1 MHGVSVTLTTHSP
14 PTFPAPCQAPL
25 VNYAPAVP
33 ATASS
38 TRTRSPDSLPASSSG
53 QEDLSFLSRHLGPDE
68 STRKEMLESLGL
80 KNLDEL
86 IQKAL
91 PEGLASRQI
100 PNLPPARGEARAL
113 SDLEKTFALNQP
125 ARSLIGLGY
134 HGTITP
140 NVLRRNLIEDPGW
153 YSSYT
158 PYQPEISQGRLE
170 ALLNFQTMIIELT
183 GLEIA
188 NASLL
193 DEGTAAAEAASLA
206 HAAVQNDSRNTLWL
220 SPGLHP
226 TTSAVVVTRA
236 EALGWKIVTSETFP
250 EKEAGNLFA
259 GILAYP
265 DSDGLLTDPRPQIEQ
280 LKKTGALSILVADPM
295 ALLLF
300 ESPGALGAD
309 VAVGNTQRFGVPI
322 GFGGPHAAYFA
333 TRLAYQRLLPG
344 RLVGVS
350 KDSAGRTAYR
360 LSLQTR
366 EQHIRRDR
374 ATSNICTAQALLA
387 SLASMYAIHHGPDG
401 LRTIALRI
409 HAHTQRLAQ
418 QLSALGL
425 KIVHSS
431 NFDTLRIQAPA
442 KVLTSALNAAKQARY
457 NFRVFSN
464 TEIGIT
470 LDERTDDAEIN
481 RIVEFFGGKPYG
493 QTAPTLKITGSLIRK
508 SPSLRHP
515 VFSSHGNENELLRY
529 IRYLAQKDLTPAQ
542 SMVPLGSCTMKLNAA
557 SELTPLSWASVSDP
571 HPFAPADQNAGYLT
585 MVHEL
590 EKWLGEILGLPAVSL
605 QPNAGSQG
613 EYAGLLAIRAWQH
626 ARGEIAR
633 DICLIPVSAHGTNP
647 ASAVL
652 AGFRVIPV
660 ACDAKGNVDHSDLDA
675 KLREHGPKVAAVMV
689 TYPSTHGVF
698 EAGIRDLCQ
707 KVHAAGG
714 QVYMDGANLNALV
727 GICRPGEFGIDAC
740 HLNLHKTFCIPHGGG
755 GPGVGPIAVA
765 SHLAPYLPSNPL
777 LPTESGHVGA
787 VASAPYGSASILVI
801 PWMYLAMIGSK
812 GLTLCTQVAILNAN
826 YLAHRLSK
834 HYPILYRGAGGW
846 VAHEFILD
854 FRPFK
859 ASAGIEVEDVAK
871 RLMDYGFH
879 APTMS
884 WPVAGT
890 LMIEPTESESR
901 EEMDRFADALISI
914 RQEIAEIE
922 SGRMDRAK
930 NPLKLA
936 PHPASDVLSDSWNR
950 PYTRE
955 KAAYPAP
962 WTRNWKY
969 WPPVS
974 RIDSVHGDRNL
985 VCSCP
990 SVSELAS

>member
-1 MHGVSVTLTTHSP
+1 MNHG
-14 PTFPAPCQAPL
+14 
-25 VNYAPAVP
+25 
-33 ATASS
+33 
-38 TRTRSPDSLPASSSG
+38 
-53 QEDLSFLSRHLGPDE
+53 DLSFLPRHLGPNE
-68 STRKEMLESLGL
+68 ITRKEMLQALGL
-80 KNLDEL
+80 RSLEEL
-86 IQKAL
+86 VEKAV
-91 PEGLASRQI
+91 PEGLLAKQS
-100 PNLPPARGEARAL
+100 PKLPPARSETRAL
-113 SDLEKTFALNQP
+113 SDLQKVFSRNHP
-125 ARSLIGLGY
+125 KRSLIGLGY

-140 NVLRRNLIEDPGW
+140 HVIRRNMLEDPGW
-153 YSSYT
+153 YSAYT

-206 HAAVQNDSRNTLWL
+206 HAAVQGGSRNTLWL

-226 TTSAVVVTRA
+226 TTRAVVITRA
-236 EALGWKIVTSETFP
+236 SALGWKVVSTETFP
-250 EKEAGNLFA
+250 ESEAPHLFA
-259 GILAYP
+259 AILAYP
-265 DSDGLLTDPRPQIEQ
+265 ASDGLLADPRPLIQ
-280 LKKTGALSILVADPM
+280 KTKSAGALSIVVADPM

-300 ESPGALGAD
+300 TPPGELGAD
-309 VAVGNTQRFGVPI
+309 IAVGNTQRFGIPI
-322 GFGGPHAAYFA
+322 GYGGPHAAYLA
-333 TRLAYQRLLPG
+333 TRLAHQRLLPG

-350 KDSAGRTAYR
+350 KDASGRTAYR

-387 SLASMYAIHHGPDG
+387 SMASMYAIHHGPEG
-401 LRTIALRI
+401 LRAIALRI
-409 HAHTQRLAQ
+409 HGHAKRLAKELG
-418 QLSALGL
+418 QLGFT
-425 KIVHSS
+425 IRHSS
-431 NFDTLRIQAPA
+431 YFDTLRIQGTSSA
-442 KVLTSALNAAKQARY
+442 LTSAIKAAEKADY
-457 NFRVFSN
+457 NFRVFSP

-470 LDERTDDAEIN
+470 LDELTEDGEVDRL
-481 RIVEFFGGKPYG
+481 IVFFGGQSSGPSSP
-493 QTAPTLKITGSLIRK
+493 APEITGPLARQG
-508 SPSLRHP
+508 PVLRHP
-515 VFSSHGNENELLRY
+515 IFSTYGNENEILRY
-529 IRYLAQKDLTPAQ
+529 IRSLAQKDLTPAQ
-542 SMVPLGSCTMKLNAA
+542 SMVSLGSCTMKLNAA
-557 SELTPLSWASVSDP
+557 SELTPLGWASVTDP
-571 HPFAPADQNAGYLT
+571 HPFAPEKQNPGYQT
-585 MVHEL
+585 MIQDL
-590 EKWLGEILGLPAVSL
+590 EKWLGEIIGLPAVSL

-613 EYAGLLAIRAWQH
+613 EYSGLLAIRAWQH

-652 AGFRVIPV
+652 AGFRVVPV
-660 ACDAKGNVDHSDLDA
+660 ACDSKGNVDHGDLDA
-675 KLREHGPKVAAVMV
+675 KLREHGPRLAAVMV

-698 EAGIRDLCQ
+698 EAGIRELCQ

-755 GPGVGPIAVA
+755 GPGVGPIAVGA
-765 SHLAPYLPSNPL
+765 HLAPYLPSNPAQ
-777 LPTESGHVGA
+777 PVDPGRVGA

-801 PWMYLAMIGSK
+801 PWMYLAMVGTE
-812 GLTLCTQVAILNAN
+812 GLSLCTQVAILNAN

-834 HYPILYRGAGGW
+834 YYSILYRGTGGW
-846 VAHEFILD
+846 VAHEFIVD

-859 ASAGIEVEDVAK
+859 ASAGIEVEDIAK

-901 EEMDRFADALISI
+901 EEMDRFADALIAI

-922 SGRMDRAK
+922 AGRMDRLK
-930 NPLKLA
+930 NPLKMA
-936 PHPASDVLSDSWNR
+936 PHPAADVLSDSWDR
-950 PYTRE
+950 PYSRE

-962 WTRNWKY
+962 WTRKWKY

-985 VCSCP
+985 ICSCP

>member
-1 MHGVSVTLTTHSP
+1 M
-14 PTFPAPCQAPL
+14 PA
-25 VNYAPAVP
+25 
-33 ATASS
+33 ATPN
-38 TRTRSPDSLPASSSG
+38 TRTSHKDPSSKNANPKGDLTFLP
-53 QEDLSFLSRHLGPDE
+53 RHLGPDE
-68 STRKEMLESLGL
+68 NTRKEMLKTLGVKSLE
-80 KNLDEL
+80 EL
-86 IQKAL
+86 VEKAV
-91 PEGLASRQI
+91 PEGLLAKQ
-100 PNLPPARGEARAL
+100 PPKLPPARSEVRAL
-113 SDLEKTFALNQP
+113 SDLQKIFSRNHP
-125 ARSLIGLGY
+125 KRSLIGLGY
-134 HGTITP
+134 HGTLTP
-140 NVLRRNLIEDPGW
+140 HVIRRNMLEDPGW
-153 YSSYT
+153 YSAYT

-170 ALLNFQTMIIELT
+170 ALINFQTMIIELT

-206 HAAVQNDSRNTLWL
+206 HAATKDGTRNTLWL

-226 TTSAVVVTRA
+226 ATRAVVITRA
-236 EALGWKIVTSETFP
+236 AALGWKIVSQETFP
-250 EKEAGNLFA
+250 ESESAHLFA
-259 GILAYP
+259 AILAYP
-265 DSDGLLTDPRPQIEQ
+265 ESDGLLADPRPSIQKI
-280 LKKTGALSILVADPM
+280 KSAGALSILVADPL

-300 ESPGALGAD
+300 TPPGDLGAD
-309 VAVGNTQRFGVPI
+309 IAVGSTQRFGIPV
-322 GFGGPHAAYFA
+322 GFGGPHAAYLA

-350 KDSAGRTAYR
+350 KDSSGRTAYR

-387 SLASMYAIHHGPDG
+387 SMASMYAVHHGPEG
-401 LRTIALRI
+401 LRAIALRI
-409 HAHTQRLAQ
+409 HGHAKRLAQ
-418 QLSALGL
+418 ELSQLGFT
-425 KIVHSS
+425 IRHSS
-431 NFDTLRIQAPA
+431 YFDTLRIQG
-442 KVLTSALNAAKQARY
+442 TSSALAAAIKAAEKSDY
-457 NFRVFSN
+457 NFRVFSP

-470 LDERTDDAEIN
+470 LDELTEDAEID
-481 RIVEFFGGKPYG
+481 RLIHFFGGQSSGPSSP
-493 QTAPTLKITGSLIRK
+493 APGITGPLARQG
-508 SPSLRHP
+508 PALRHP
-515 VFSSHGNENELLRY
+515 VFTTHGNENEILRY
-529 IRYLAQKDLTPAQ
+529 IRSLSQKDLTPAQ
-542 SMVPLGSCTMKLNAA
+542 SMVSLGSCTMKLNAA
-557 SELTPLSWASVSDP
+557 SELTPLGWASVTDP
-571 HPFAPADQNAGYLT
+571 HPFAPEEQNPGYRT
-585 MVHEL
+585 MIQDL
-590 EKWLGEILGLPAVSL
+590 EKWLGEIIGLPAVSL

-633 DICLIPVSAHGTNP
+633 DVCLIPVSAHGTNP

-652 AGFRVIPV
+652 AGLRVVPV
-660 ACDAKGNVDHSDLDA
+660 ACDSKGNVDHADLDA
-675 KLREHGPKVAAVMV
+675 KLREHGPRLAAVMV
-689 TYPSTHGVF
+689 TYPPTHGVF
-698 EAGIRDLCQ
+698 EAGIRELCQ

-765 SHLAPYLPSNPL
+765 AHLAPYLPSNPAQ
-777 LPTESGHVGA
+777 PVDPGRVGA

-801 PWMYLAMIGSK
+801 PWMYLAMVGTQ
-812 GLTLCTQVAILNAN
+812 GLSLCTQVAILNAN
-826 YLAHRLSK
+826 YLAHRLSQ

-846 VAHEFILD
+846 VAHEFIVD
-854 FRPFK
+854 FRPFN
-859 ASAGIEVEDVAK
+859 ASAGIEVEDIAK

-901 EEMDRFADALISI
+901 EEMDRFADALIAI

-922 SGRMDRAK
+922 AGRMDRLK
-930 NPLKLA
+930 NPLKMA
-936 PHPASDVLSDSWNR
+936 PHPAADVLSDSWNR
-950 PYTRE
+950 PYSRE

-962 WTRNWKY
+962 WTRKWKY

-985 VCSCP
+985 ICSCP
-990 SVSELAS
+990 SVSDLAS

>member
-1 MHGVSVTLTTHSP
+1 MLQTL
-14 PTFPAPCQAPL
+14 
-25 VNYAPAVP
+25 
-33 ATASS
+33 
-38 TRTRSPDSLPASSSG
+38 
-53 QEDLSFLSRHLGPDE
+53 
-68 STRKEMLESLGL
+68 
-80 KNLDEL
+80 
-86 IQKAL
+86 
-91 PEGLASRQI
+91 GLASLEELVQKSLPESLSARRLPQ
-100 PNLPPARGEARAL
+100 LPPARSEAHAL
-113 SDLEKTFALNQP
+113 ADLESTFARNQP

-140 NVLRRNLIEDPGW
+140 NILRRNLLEDPGW

-170 ALLNFQTMIIELT
+170 ALLNFQTMIMELT
-183 GLEIA
+183 GMEIA

-206 HAAVQNDSRNTLWL
+206 HAASSSNDRNTLWL
-220 SPGLHP
+220 TPGLHP
-226 TTSAVVVTRA
+226 TTAAVVTTRA
-236 EALGWKIVTSETFP
+236 SALQWKIITSETFP
-250 EKEAGNLFA
+250 ESEASRIFA
-259 GILAYP
+259 GILSYP
-265 DSDGLLTDPRPQIEQ
+265 ESDGRLSDPRPQMEKI
-280 LKKTGALSILVADPM
+280 KKAGALSILVADPM

-300 ESPGALGAD
+300 TPPGELGAD
-309 VAVGNTQRFGVPI
+309 VAVGNTQRFGIPV

-350 KDSAGRTAYR
+350 KDASGRMAYR

-387 SLASMYAIHHGPDG
+387 SMASMYAIHHGPEG
-401 LRTIALRI
+401 LRSIALRI
-409 HAHTQRLAQ
+409 HGHALRLATELGQ
-418 QLSALGL
+418 LGL
-425 KIVHSS
+425 KIVHPLF
-431 NFDTLRIQAPA
+431 FDTLRIQGSSQ
-442 KVLTSALNAAKQARY
+442 VISSALQAAHKARY
-457 NFRVFSN
+457 NFRIYSD

-470 LDERTDDAEIN
+470 LDERTDDMEIN
-481 RIVEFFGGKPYG
+481 RLVEFFGGRSSK
-493 QTAPTLKITGSLIRK
+493 TSTLTPKLSGPLTRM
-508 SPSLRHP
+508 SPALLHS

-529 IRYLAQKDLTPAQ
+529 IRHLAQKDLTPAQ
-542 SMVPLGSCTMKLNAA
+542 SMVALGSCTMKLNAA
-557 SELTPLSWASVSDP
+557 SELTPLGWPAVGDP
-571 HPFAPADQNAGYLT
+571 HPFAPASQNEGYLT
-585 MVHEL
+585 MIHDL
-590 EKWLGEILGLPAVSL
+590 EKWLGEIIGLPAVSL

-626 ARGEIAR
+626 ARGESAR
-633 DICLIPVSAHGTNP
+633 DVCLIPVSAHGTNP

-652 AGFRVIPV
+652 AGFRVVPV
-660 ACDAKGNVDHSDLDA
+660 ACDAKGNVDHADLEA
-675 KLREHGPKVAAVMV
+675 KLREHGPKVAAAMV

-698 EAGIRDLCQ
+698 ESGIRELCQ

-727 GICRPGEFGIDAC
+727 GISRPGEFGIDAC

-765 SHLAPYLPSNPL
+765 GHLAPYLPSNPV
-777 LPTESGHVGA
+777 LPVRSGQAGA

-812 GLTLCTQVAILNAN
+812 GLSLCTQVAILNAN
-826 YLAHRLSK
+826 YLAHRLSP

-914 RQEIAEIE
+914 RKEIAEIE
-922 SGRMDRAK
+922 AGKMDRIR
-930 NPLKLA
+930 NPLKMA
-936 PHPASDVLSDSWNR
+936 PHPACDVLSDSWDR
-950 PYTRE
+950 PYSRE
-955 KAAYPAP
+955 LAAYPAP
-962 WTRNWKY
+962 WTRIWKY

-974 RIDSVHGDRNL
+974 RIDAVHGDRNL

>member
-14 PTFPAPCQAPL
+14 PTFPAPCQASL

-33 ATASS
+33 VTAPS
-38 TRTRSPDSLPASSSG
+38 TRTKSTDSTPAAPLA

-68 STRKEMLESLGL
+68 PTRKAMLQTLGL
-80 KNLDEL
+80 KSLEEL
-86 IQKAL
+86 IQKSL
-91 PEGLASRQI
+91 PEGLAARRL
-100 PNLPPARGEARAL
+100 PDLPPARSEAVAL
-113 SDLEKTFALNQP
+113 ADLEKIFAQNQP

-140 NVLRRNLIEDPGW
+140 HVLRRNLMENPGW

-183 GLEIA
+183 GMEIA

-206 HAAVQNDSRNTLWL
+206 HAAVQSDTRNTLWC

-226 TTSAVVVTRA
+226 TTAAVVVTRA

-250 EKEAGNLFA
+250 EKEADRLFA
-259 GILAYP
+259 GILSHP
-265 DSDGLLTDPRPQIEQ
+265 DSDGLLSDPRPHLEK
-280 LKKTGALSILVADPM
+280 LKQAGALSILVADPM

-300 ESPGALGAD
+300 TPPGELGAD

-350 KDSAGRTAYR
+350 KDASGRPAYR

-387 SLASMYAIHHGPDG
+387 SMASMYAIHHGPEG
-401 LRTIALRI
+401 LRAIALRI
-409 HAHTQRLAQ
+409 HGHTQRLASE
-418 QLSALGL
+418 LGKLGL
-425 KIVHSS
+425 KIQHASY
-431 NFDTLRIQAPA
+431 FDTLRIQGSA
-442 KVLTSALNAAKQARY
+442 KIISSALATAAQANY
-457 NFRVFSN
+457 NLRAFSN
-464 TEIGIT
+464 TEVGIT

-481 RIVEFFGGKPYG
+481 RLVEFFGGKSSG
-493 QTAPTLKITGSLIRK
+493 QSSLTPQLGSTLKRK
-508 SPSLRHP
+508 SAALRHP
-515 VFSSHGNENELLRY
+515 VFSSHSNENELLRY
-529 IRYLAQKDLTPAQ
+529 IRYLVQKDLTPAQ

-557 SELTPLSWASVSDP
+557 SELTPLAWPAVSDP
-571 HPFAPADQNAGYLT
+571 HPFAPAGQNTGYLT
-585 MVHEL
+585 MIRDL
-590 EKWLGEILGLPAVSL
+590 EKWLGEIIGLPAVSL

-626 ARGEIAR
+626 ARGEVAR

-652 AGFRVIPV
+652 AGFRVISV
-660 ACDAKGNVDHSDLDA
+660 ACDSKGNVDHADLDA
-675 KLREHGPKVAAVMV
+675 KLREHGTKVAALMV

-698 EAGIRDLCQ
+698 ESGIRELCQ
-707 KVHAAGG
+707 KVHAVGG

-765 SHLAPYLPSNPL
+765 SHLAPFLPSNPI

-801 PWMYLAMIGSK
+801 PWMYLAMIGSR
-812 GLTLCTQVAILNAN
+812 GLALCTQVAILNAN

-922 SGRMDRAK
+922 AGRMDRTR
-930 NPLKLA
+930 NLLKLA
-936 PHPASDVLSDSWNR
+936 PHPAIDVLSDSWDR
-950 PYTRE
+950 SYSRQQ
-955 KAAYPAP
+955 AAYPAP

-985 VCSCP
+985 ICSCP
-990 SVSELAS
+990 SVSDLAS

>member
-1 MHGVSVTLTTHSP
+1 MLKTLELSSLEELV
-14 PTFPAPCQAPL
+14 QA
-25 VNYAPAVP
+25 
-33 ATASS
+33 T
-38 TRTRSPDSLPASSSG
+38 LP
-53 QEDLSFLSRHLGPDE
+53 
-68 STRKEMLESLGL
+68 K
-80 KNLDEL
+80 
-86 IQKAL
+86 
-91 PEGLASRQI
+91 GLASAQPPR
-100 PNLPPARGEARAL
+100 LPPARSETRAL
-113 SDLEKTFALNQP
+113 ADLEKILATNQP
-125 ARSLIGLGY
+125 SRSLIGLGY

-140 NVLRRNLIEDPGW
+140 PVLRRAIVEDPGW

-170 ALLNFQTMIIELT
+170 ALLNYQTLVLELT
-183 GLEIA
+183 GMEIA

-206 HAAVQNDSRNTLWL
+206 QAAMTDKNRRTLWL
-220 SPGLHP
+220 TPGLHP
-226 TTSAVVVTRA
+226 STTSVISTRA
-236 EALGWKIVTSETFP
+236 AALGWKILISETFP
-250 EKEAGNLFA
+250 EKDAPNLFA

-265 DSDGLLTDPRPQIEQ
+265 ESDGRLADPRPAIEH
-280 LKKTGALSILVADPM
+280 LKKSGALSIVVADP
-295 ALLLF
+295 LSLF
-300 ESPGALGAD
+300 LFTPPGELGAD
-309 VAVGNTQRFGVPI
+309 VAVGSTQRFGVPI

-333 TRLAYQRLLPG
+333 TRVAYQRLLPG
-344 RLVGVS
+344 RLIGVS

-387 SLASMYAIHHGPDG
+387 TLASMYAIHHGPKG
-401 LRTIALRI
+401 LHQIALRI
-409 HAHTQRLAQ
+409 HQHTQRLAAG
-418 QLSALGL
+418 LKTLGL
-425 KIVHSS
+425 TIVHSS
-431 NFDTLRIQAPA
+431 YFDTLHIQGPPA
-442 KVLTSALNAAKQARY
+442 TLKAAFTKASQAKT
-457 NFRVFSN
+457 NFRPFPN
-464 TEIGIT
+464 GDLGIT
-470 LDERTDDAEIN
+470 LDERTDDAEVD
-481 RIVEFFGGKPYG
+481 RLLSFFGATK
-493 QTAPTLKITGSLIRK
+493 APPPFSEFLPISTPLSRST
-508 SPSLRHP
+508 PSLRHP
-515 VFSSHGNENELLRY
+515 IFTSHANENELLRY
-529 IRYLAQKDLTPAQ
+529 IRRLAAKDLTPAQ

-557 SELTPLSWASVSDP
+557 SELTPLGWSTVAEP
-571 HPFAPADQNAGYLT
+571 HPYAPAEQNPGYLK
-585 MVHEL
+585 MIHDL
-590 EKWLGEILGLPAVSL
+590 ETWLGEITGLPHVSL

-613 EYAGLLAIRAWQH
+613 EYAGLLSIRAWH
-626 ARGEIAR
+626 HSRGDTQR

-652 AGFRVIPV
+652 VGFRVVPV
-660 ACDAKGNVDHSDLDA
+660 ACDTQGNVDLTDLDA
-675 KLREHGPKVAAVMV
+675 KLKEHGPRVAAAMV

-698 EAGIRDLCQ
+698 ETAIRELCK
-707 KVHAAGG
+707 KVHQAGG

-765 SHLAPYLPSNPL
+765 DHLASFLPSHPHQAL
-777 LPTESGHVGA
+777 EKDQVGA

-801 PWMYLAMIGSK
+801 PWMFLAMVGGK
-812 GLTLCTQVAILNAN
+812 GLARCTEVAILNAN
-826 YLAHRLSK
+826 YLAKRLSD

-884 WPVAGT
+884 WPVGGT

-901 EEMDRFADALISI
+901 EELDRFADALISI
-914 RQEIAEIE
+914 RKEIAEIE
-922 SGRMDRAK
+922 SGKMDRAR

-936 PHPASDVLSDSWNR
+936 PHPAADVISDAWDR
-950 PYTRE
+950 PYSRE

-962 WTRNWKY
+962 WNRIWKY
-969 WPPVS
+969 WPTVS
-974 RIDSVHGDRNL
+974 RIDAVHGDRNL
-985 VCSCP
+985 ICSCP
-990 SVSELAS
+990 TVEELAS

>member
-1 MHGVSVTLTTHSP
+1 
-14 PTFPAPCQAPL
+14 
-25 VNYAPAVP
+25 
-33 ATASS
+33 
-38 TRTRSPDSLPASSSG
+38 
-53 QEDLSFLSRHLGPDE
+53 
-68 STRKEMLESLGL
+68 MLETL
-80 KNLDEL
+80 
-86 IQKAL
+86 
-91 PEGLASRQI
+91 GLASLEDLVRATLPQGLASAQ
-100 PNLPPARGEARAL
+100 PPHLPPARSETRAL
-113 SDLEKTFALNQP
+113 AALEEMLSKNLPF
-125 ARSLIGLGY
+125 RSLIGLGY

-140 NVLRRNLIEDPGW
+140 PVLRRAIMEDPGW

-170 ALLNFQTMIIELT
+170 ALLNYQTMILELT
-183 GLEIA
+183 GMEIA

-206 HAAVQNDSRNTLWL
+206 QAAVSDKTRKTIWL
-220 SPGLHP
+220 TPGLHP
-226 TTSAVVVTRA
+226 STASVVTTRA
-236 EALGWKIVTSETFP
+236 AALGWKVITSESFP
-250 EKEAGNLFA
+250 EKEAAHLFA
-259 GILAYP
+259 GVVAYP
-265 DSDGLLTDPRPQIEQ
+265 ESDGRLADPQPFIQQ
-280 LKKTGALSILVADPM
+280 LKKAGALSILVSDPL

-300 ESPGALGAD
+300 TPPGELGAD
-309 VAVGNTQRFGVPI
+309 VAVGSTQRFGVPI

-333 TRLAYQRLLPG
+333 TRLTHQRLLPG
-344 RLVGVS
+344 RLIGVS
-350 KDSAGRTAYR
+350 KDSEGRTAYR

-387 SLASMYAIHHGPDG
+387 TLASMYAIHHGPKG
-401 LRTIALRI
+401 IHQIALRI
-409 HAHTQRLAQ
+409 HQHAQRLA
-418 QLSALGL
+418 AGL
-425 KIVHSS
+425 KLRGFSILHPLY
-431 NFDTLRIQAPA
+431 FDTLHIQGSPA
-442 KVLTSALNAAKQARY
+442 ALQSAFTQAAKAQI
-457 NFRVFSN
+457 NFRLFPN
-464 TEIGIT
+464 GDLGIT
-470 LDERTDDAEIN
+470 LDERTDEAEVD
-481 RIVEFFGGKPYG
+481 RLLSFFGSAKLPQPSSEFKPLVSEL
-493 QTAPTLKITGSLIRK
+493 TRKTPT
-508 SPSLRHP
+508 LRHP
-515 VFSSHGNENELLRY
+515 IFTSHANENELLRY
-529 IRYLAQKDLTPAQ
+529 IRRLAAKDLTPAQ

-557 SELTPLSWASVSDP
+557 SELTPLGWSTVADP
-571 HPFAPADQNAGYLT
+571 HPYAPTEQNPGYLK
-585 MVHEL
+585 MIHDL
-590 EKWLGEILGLPAVSL
+590 ETWLGEITGLPHVSL

-613 EYAGLLAIRAWQH
+613 EYAGLLSIRAWHQS
-626 ARGEIAR
+626 RGDTQR

-652 AGFRVIPV
+652 VGFRVVPV
-660 ACDAKGNVDHSDLDA
+660 ACDNQGNVDLTDLDA
-675 KLREHGPKVAAVMV
+675 KLKEHGPRVAAAMV

-698 EAGIRDLCQ
+698 ETAIRDICK
-707 KVHAAGG
+707 KVHDAGG

-765 SHLAPYLPSNPL
+765 DHLAPFLPSHPHQIL
-777 LPTESGHVGA
+777 KKDQVGP

-801 PWMYLAMIGSK
+801 PWMFLAMVGGK
-812 GLTLCTQVAILNAN
+812 GLARCTEVAILNAN
-826 YLAHRLSK
+826 YLAKRLSN

-884 WPVAGT
+884 WPVGGT

-901 EEMDRFADALISI
+901 EELDRFADAMISI
-914 RQEIAEIE
+914 REEIAEIE
-922 SGRMDRAK
+922 SGKMDRNR

-936 PHPASDVLSDSWNR
+936 PHPAGDVTSDSWNR
-950 PYTRE
+950 PYSRE

-962 WTRNWKY
+962 WTRSWKY
-969 WPPVS
+969 WPTVS
-974 RIDSVHGDRNL
+974 RIDAVHGDRNL

-990 SVSELAS
+990 TVEELSS